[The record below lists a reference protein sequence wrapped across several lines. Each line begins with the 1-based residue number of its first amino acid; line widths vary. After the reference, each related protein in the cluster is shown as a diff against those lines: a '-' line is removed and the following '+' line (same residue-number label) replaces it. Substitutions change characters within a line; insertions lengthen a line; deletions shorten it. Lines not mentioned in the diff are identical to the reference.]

1 MVVHVL
7 VGIMWQRCRKE
18 AADDAFSP
26 HDKAPTRIGVAR
38 GLVQGPERERE
49 REWWSRD
56 AVIAAFGVE
65 LIHRMMSVW

>member
-38 GLVQGPERERE
+38 GLVQGPERVVVEG
-49 REWWSRD
+49 D
-56 AVIAAFGVE
+56 VVIAAFGVE